1 MSGTENLLHFRG
13 KFRGARGTQR
23 HTTLQEADMSTT
35 HVPQRHANRFLWV
48 LCGLGIS
55 ALVACS
61 SPVGSSSGSAP
72 GAGGATGTAQSG
84 GTYQLDPAVATLRVN
99 ADAATVDLT
108 AQEGVTAI
116 SVSEQVQGATTSKE
130 VNGTNAVL
138 TSRCPQGINFGN
150 SCRVQ
155 YKITVPA
162 KVTIDVE
169 GAAGDISLTGP
180 LANATV
186 GTAAARI
193 TGKGLGAGTIKATTN
208 AGQVDLTFAAP
219 PSSVQVKTE
228 AGQVT
233 LTLPGAEKYNVT
245 VSTTIGTKDVEVD
258 SDPSSAHRID
268 VTATIGAVTVKKA

>member
-1 MSGTENLLHFRG
+1 MPLMTTNVESCRAGE
-13 KFRGARGTQR
+13 R
-23 HTTLQEADMSTT
+23 HTTVTEPQMRATGVPDR
-35 HVPQRHANRFLWV
+35 HVSRV
-48 LCGLGIS
+48 LCLVCGLAIS
-55 ALVACS
+55 SLVACS

-72 GAGGATGTAQSG
+72 GTGGAATSAQAGGS
-84 GTYQLDPAVATLRVN
+84 YQLDPAVTTLRVN

-108 AQEGVTAI
+108 AQEGATAI
-116 SVSEQVQGATTSKE
+116 SVTEQVQGATTSKE

-162 KVTIDVE
+162 KVTIDVA
-169 GAAGDISLTGP
+169 GAAGDISLKGP
-180 LANATV
+180 LTNATV
-186 GTAAARI
+186 STAAARI
-193 TGKGLGAGTIKATTN
+193 TGTGLGGGTINATTN

-219 PSSVQVKTE
+219 PSSVQVKTD

-245 VSTTIGTKDVEVD
+245 VNTTIGTKEIAVD
-258 SDPSSAHRID
+258 TDPSSAHRID
-268 VTATIGAVTVKKA
+268 VTATIGAVTVRKA